1 MSIHIPAAVLEDKAR
16 IVAPPVLRRNRQD
29 RAFDL
34 HPGVHLMLAGLYMSF
49 VALLS
54 VAFMGQDLVI
64 PFAINIIGVTSLFLV
79 PGLWARVFPDNGGRR
94 QSWSEF
100 MAEGVQTNTGHLHT
114 KEALAQIFILPV
126 LLLSLATIMV
136 AIKLTL

>member
-1 MSIHIPAAVLEDKAR
+1 MSIHQPARILEQHAR
-16 IVAPPVLRRNRQD
+16 IVAPPALRRNRQD

-34 HPGVHLMLAGLYMSF
+34 HPAVHLMIAGIWMTF
-49 VALLS
+49 VLMLS
-54 VAFMGQDLVI
+54 TAFMGPDLII
-64 PFAINIIGVTSLFLV
+64 PLGINIIGVTALFVV
-79 PGLWARVFPDNGGRR
+79 PGLWSRVVPDDGGRR

-100 MAEGVQTNTGHLHT
+100 MAEGVETYTGHLKT

-126 LLLSLATIMV
+126 LLLGLAMVMV

>member
-1 MSIHIPAAVLEDKAR
+1 MSIHIPAAAIEERAR
-16 IVAPPVLRRNRQD
+16 IVAPPAVRRNRQD

-49 VALLS
+49 VMLLS
-54 VAFMGQDLVI
+54 IAFMGRDLVI
-64 PFAINIIGVTSLFLV
+64 PFAINIIGVTALFFV

-100 MAEGVQTNTGHLHT
+100 IAEGVETYTGHMET
-114 KEALAQIFILPV
+114 KEVLAQIFILPA
-126 LLLSLATIMV
+126 LLLSLAGVMV
-136 AIKLTL
+136 VIKLTV

>member
-1 MSIHIPAAVLEDKAR
+1 MSIQLSPAALEEQAS
-16 IVAPPVLRRNRQD
+16 IVAPPVLRRNRQN

-34 HPGVHLMLAGLYMSF
+34 HPAVHLMLAGIYMSF

-64 PFAINIIGVTSLFLV
+64 PFAINIIGVTALFLV
-79 PGLWARVFPDNGGRR
+79 PGLWSRVFPDNGGRQ

-100 MAEGVQTNTGHLHT
+100 MSEGVETYTGHLAS

-126 LLLSLATIMV
+126 LLLGLAIVMV
-136 AIKLTL
+136 AIKLSL

>member
-1 MSIHIPAAVLEDKAR
+1 MSIHLSAAALEQQAS
-16 IVAPPVLRRNRQD
+16 IVAPPALRRNRQE

-34 HPGVHLMLAGLYMSF
+34 HPAVHLMLAGIYMSF

-54 VAFMGQDLVI
+54 VAFMGRDLVI
-64 PFAINIIGVTSLFLV
+64 PFAINIIGVISLFLV
-79 PGLWARVFPDNGGRR
+79 PGLWARVFPDTGGRR

-100 MAEGVQTNTGHLHT
+100 TSQGVETYTGHLAT
-114 KEALAQIFILPV
+114 REALAQIFILPA
-126 LLLSLATIMV
+126 LLLALATVMV

>member
-1 MSIHIPAAVLEDKAR
+1 MSIHQPAEILEQKAR
-16 IVAPPVLRRNRQD
+16 IVAPPTMRRNRQD

-34 HPGVHLMLAGLYMSF
+34 HPAVHLMLAGIYMSF

-54 VAFMGQDLVI
+54 MAFMGQDLVI

-100 MAEGVQTNTGHLHT
+100 MAEGVETYTGYLPT

-126 LLLSLATIMV
+126 LLLSLASVMV
-136 AIKLTL
+136 VIRLTL